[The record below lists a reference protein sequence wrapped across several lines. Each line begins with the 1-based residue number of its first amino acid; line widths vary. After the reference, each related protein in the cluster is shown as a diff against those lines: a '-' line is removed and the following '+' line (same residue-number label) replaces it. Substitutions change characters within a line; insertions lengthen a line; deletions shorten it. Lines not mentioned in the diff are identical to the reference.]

1 MISFLV
7 LSQAELQ
14 HAFSTRIMEPIWLNS
29 GTRGYFNMEFL
40 MKLNSRFL
48 RYFGHPQKFFSD
60 EKILNFL
67 GVKSGINHFEYKVVI
82 Q

>member
-1 MISFLV
+1 
-7 LSQAELQ
+7 
-14 HAFSTRIMEPIWLNS
+14 
-29 GTRGYFNMEFL
+29 

-82 Q
+82 QWESWSFSNSLSNQERGTVKKIKAVKYMTYGQIWLFKDS